1 MNKYTI
7 RLEDVIT
14 YQNYFQALKEC
25 NKAVNYKFSVQE
37 YDFNCVQNITNTI
50 NAIKS
55 GHIPNVKSINP
66 VVIFERG
73 KQRIITPIDISD
85 RITQKVICDNVLIPS
100 ICSHL
105 IYDNGA
111 SMKGKGTDF
120 ARKRVNEFL
129 EKAKRE
135 YGAEN
140 VYVLTFDFK
149 SYFDSIPHE
158 QCYRVLNKY
167 VSDKRLVDL
176 TIGIIES
183 YKLREIQSVQS
194 EQERKNLLEQLY
206 NHKEKGICL
215 GSQISQ
221 IMAVA
226 VPNEFDHYIKDKLRI
241 KYYERYMD
249 DGAIIIDDK
258 DKLLTIKND
267 LSRVAQ
273 KYGLTFN
280 LKKTHIVKN
289 SKGFT
294 FLKVKYHVTKDNKTV
309 KRLVRS
315 GIVRERR
322 KLKKFYIK
330 VKGNKMSLDDIYS
343 NIQSWNVHSKIAKSY
358 TTSKTMFKM
367 YDNYFGGYRLTQK
380 YYKKHPDIN
389 RERKVTRL

>member
-1 MNKYTI
+1 MKNKYMI

-14 YQNYFQALKEC
+14 FRNYFQALKEC
-25 NKAVNYKFSVQE
+25 NKAVNYKYSVQE
-37 YDFNCVQNITNTI
+37 YDSNCVANITNTI
-50 NAIKS
+50 NSIKR
-55 GHIPNVKSINP
+55 GEIPNVKNINP

-85 RITQKVICDNVLIPS
+85 RITQRVLCDKVLIPS

-120 ARKRVNEFL
+120 ARRRINEFL

-135 YGAEN
+135 YGSDN
-140 VYVLTFDFK
+140 LYVLTFDFK

-158 QCYRVLNKY
+158 QCYRVLKRY
-167 VSDKRLVDL
+167 LSDERLVDL

-183 YKLREIQSVQS
+183 YKLRSIKTIESTKQREVAM
-194 EQERKNLLEQLY
+194 EKLY
-206 NHKEKGICL
+206 SHKEKGICL

-226 VPNEFDHYIKDKLRI
+226 VPNEFDHFIKDRLRI

-249 DGAIIIDDK
+249 DGVIILNDK
-258 DKLLTIKND
+258 KRLQEIKKI
-267 LSRVAQ
+267 LSVVAQ

-280 LKKTHIVKN
+280 AKKTRIDKI

-294 FLKVKYHVTKDNKTV
+294 FLKVKYCVNSNQTIKH
-309 KRLVRS
+309 LARS

-322 KLKKFYIK
+322 KLKKFRSK
-330 VKGNKMSLDDIYS
+330 VKNGEMNLKDVYN
-343 NIQSWNVHSKIAKSY
+343 NIQSWNAHSKVVKCC
-358 TTSKTMFKM
+358 TTVKNIFRL
-367 YDNYFGGYRLTQK
+367 YDK
-380 YYKKHPDIN
+380 YYDGYKLTRKYYNEHPDEK
-389 RERKVTRL
+389 RVKKTVRV

>member
-7 RLEDVIT
+7 RFEDVIT

-100 ICSHL
+100 ICPHL

-140 VYVLTFDFK
+140 IYVLTFDFK

-158 QCYRVLNKY
+158 QCYRVLKKY
-167 VSDKRLVDL
+167 ISDKRLVDL

-183 YKLREIQSVQS
+183 YKLRSIMSIESKKQR
-194 EQERKNLLEQLY
+194 ERALKKLY
-206 NHKEKGICL
+206 NHQERGICL

-249 DGAIIIDDK
+249 DGIIILNDK
-258 DKLLTIKND
+258 KRLIEIKD
-267 LSRVAQ
+267 ILQKVAE
-273 KYGLTFN
+273 KYGLKFN
-280 LKKTHIVKN
+280 AKKTYITKVL
-289 SKGFT
+289 KGFT
-294 FLKVKYHVTKDNKTV
+294 FLKIKYHINKKGRTI

-322 KLKKFYIK
+322 KLMKYRLK
-330 VKGNKMSLDDIYS
+330 VRNGEMTLRDVYN
-343 NIQSWNVHSKIAKSY
+343 NIQSWNAHSKLAKCFRTAKAIFKIY
-358 TTSKTMFKM
+358 DEYFDGYLITRKYFKNNPNVQRVSKVV
-367 YDNYFGGYRLTQK
+367 RL
-380 YYKKHPDIN
+380 
-389 RERKVTRL
+389 

>member
-1 MNKYTI
+1 MKQYKIN
-7 RLEDVIT
+7 LEDVIT
-14 YQNYFQALKEC
+14 YYNYFQALKKC
-25 NKAVNYKFSVQE
+25 NKGVNFKYSVQE
-37 YDFNCVQNITNTI
+37 YNIHCIERIHETI
-50 NAIKS
+50 NSILK
-55 GHIPNVKSINP
+55 GNIPNVKNIEP
-66 VVIFERG
+66 VIIFERG
-73 KQRIITPIDISD
+73 KRRIITPIDISD
-85 RITQKVICDNVLIPS
+85 RITQKVLCDNVLIPS
-100 ICSHL
+100 IMPHL
-105 IYDNGA
+105 IFDNGA
-111 SMKGKGTDF
+111 SVKGKGTDF
-120 ARKRVNEFL
+120 ARKRLNYFL
-129 EKAKRE
+129 EKAKKE
-135 YGAEN
+135 YKGRDF
-140 VYVLTFDFK
+140 YVLSFDFK

-167 VSDKRLVDL
+167 VSDKRLVNL

-183 YKLREIQSVQS
+183 YKLREIQSVKS
-194 EQERKNLLEQLY
+194 EEERKILLERLY
-206 NHKEKGICL
+206 NHQEKGICL

-249 DGAIIIDDK
+249 DGVIIIDDK

-294 FLKVKYHVTKDNKTV
+294 FLKVKYHIAKDNKTI

-322 KLKKFYIK
+322 KLKKFRTKIK
-330 VKGNKMSLDDIYS
+330 EHKMNLDDVYS
-343 NIQSWNVHSKIAKSY
+343 NIQSWNAHSKIAKSY
-358 TTSKTMFKM
+358 TTSKTIFKM
-367 YDNYFGGYRLTQK
+367 YDDYFDGYRLTQK